1 MEKSHRRQSSG
12 NVTRILCNT
21 EKPKRSYRKTSTP
34 KIFEAKKNVEDLF
47 TLADKVPP
55 ILLLR
60 LLANKQSFF
69 DVFYQGEE
77 IGEGGFGKIFE
88 AVNKKTMEVYAVKTI
103 NIANLDK
110 TRGKM
115 LIDELI
121 VLQTTSHKNLVSYVD
136 CFLENYTLN
145 MVLENCKAG
154 SLNEVYFEMQRPF
167 TEEQIIFVCHEVLLG
182 LTYLHKL
189 GIIHRDIKGANILM
203 TSIGEIKIADFGTC
217 APFRRSGRGH
227 ETFIGFFFLFI

>member
-1 MEKSHRRQSSG
+1 
-12 NVTRILCNT
+12 
-21 EKPKRSYRKTSTP
+21 
-34 KIFEAKKNVEDLF
+34 
-47 TLADKVPP
+47 
-55 ILLLR
+55 
-60 LLANKQSFF
+60 
-69 DVFYQGEE
+69 
-77 IGEGGFGKIFE
+77 
-88 AVNKKTMEVYAVKTI
+88 MEVYAVKTI